1 MKVSKRQLR
10 QIIKEEK
17 RKLSELH
24 DPLDPFSDD
33 NWRGQA
39 VAEAWGPIQAAIE
52 NAMDL
57 GVLELPAAQKL
68 EGIIQSMLDPEG
80 DWLQ

>member
-10 QIIKEEK
+10 QIIKEDK

-33 NWRGQA
+33 NWREQA

-57 GVLELPAAQKL
+57 GVLELSAAQKL
-68 EGIIQSMLDPEG
+68 EGIIQGMLDPEG